1 MRAPFR
7 IITAIG
13 ALLAAVPAGA
23 QTFDPRYPVCMRVY
37 SGSAG
42 GGGDW
47 YECSF
52 TSLPQ
57 CAASTSGRS
66 ASWIPITPMMRRQR
80 MVATSGSTTR
90 AARKQGPPSRS
101 ATAIDGGRGF
111 IVSAR

>member
-7 IITAIG
+7 IIIAIG

-66 ASWIPITPMMRRQR
+66 ASC
-80 MVATSGSTTR
+80 VANPYY
-90 AARKQGPPSRS
+90 AYDAPPAR
-101 ATAIDGGRGF
+101 GRHKR
-111 IVSAR
+111 VYD